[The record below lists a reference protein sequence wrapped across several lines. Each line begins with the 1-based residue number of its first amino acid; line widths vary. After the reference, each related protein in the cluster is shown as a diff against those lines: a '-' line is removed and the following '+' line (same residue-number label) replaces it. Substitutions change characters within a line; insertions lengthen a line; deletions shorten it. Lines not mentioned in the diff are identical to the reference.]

1 MSDLENYE
9 RSMLSVEQSEV
20 ITIPVEEYLEF
31 HSGSRE
37 LYKLLKSEKFKQI
50 ALMVEGSRHSNGEAY
65 DLMTVLQLTAAEMAS
80 TAVNYLRSPY
90 CAIVDSEENPIWVFD
105 KSGLPVEGGWINQLP
120 PEKE

>member
-37 LYKLLKSEKFKQI
+37 LYKLLRSEKFKQI
-50 ALMVEGSRHSNGEAY
+50 ALMVEGSRHSNGESY
-65 DLMTVLQLTAAEMAS
+65 DLITVLQ
-80 TAVNYLRSPY
+80 
-90 CAIVDSEENPIWVFD
+90 ENPIWVFD